1 MDNKTQPATNREHQ
15 SKWTLRNIILIALI
29 AIFTGIIFWG
39 AGFLHTALTVVLTP
53 IGAAP
58 FANDLLMGLWC
69 MAGPLTGFVVRT
81 FGSAFVGEFLGAA
94 VEVFLGGQ
102 WGAGAFISG
111 LVQGIGSELGFAF
124 TGYKR
129 YDWVGLNASI
139 FTTVVVTFAWDMI
152 KNGYNK
158 FGIPLLLALF
168 VTRYIS
174 TFIFGGVLTK
184 MIVRLLDRSN
194 AFSL

>member
-1 MDNKTQPATNREHQ
+1 MENNSQVNHKQHQ

-29 AIFTGIIFWG
+29 AIFTGVIFWG
-39 AGFLHTALTVVLTP
+39 IGFLYTALTVALTP

-58 FANDLLMGLWC
+58 FANDILMGIWC
-69 MAGPLTGFVVRT
+69 MAGPLTGFMIRT
-81 FGSAFVGEFLGAA
+81 AGSAFLGEFLGAA

-111 LVQGIGSELGFAF
+111 LVQGIGSELGFTF

-129 YDWVGLNASI
+129 YDWWSLNASI

-152 KNGYNK
+152 KNGYDK
-158 FGIPLLLALF
+158 FALPLLIGLF
-168 VTRYIS
+168 ITRYIS
-174 TFIFGGVLTK
+174 TFIFDGIVTK
-184 MIVRLLDRSN
+184 MIVKLLDRSN
-194 AFSL
+194 AFNL

>member
-1 MDNKTQPATNREHQ
+1 MENNSQVNHKQHQ

-29 AIFTGIIFWG
+29 AIFTGVIFWG
-39 AGFLHTALTVVLTP
+39 IGFLYTALTVALTP

-58 FANDLLMGLWC
+58 FANDILMGIWC
-69 MAGPLTGFVVRT
+69 MAGPLTGFMIRT
-81 FGSAFVGEFLGAA
+81 AGSAFLGEFLGAA

-111 LVQGIGSELGFAF
+111 LVQGIGSELGFTF

-129 YDWVGLNASI
+129 YDWWSLNASI

-152 KNGYNK
+152 KNGYDK
-158 FGIPLLLALF
+158 FALPLLIGLF
-168 VTRYIS
+168 ITRYIS
-174 TFIFGGVLTK
+174 TFIFGGIVIK
-184 MIVRLLDRSN
+184 MIVKLLDRSN
-194 AFSL
+194 AFNL

>member
-1 MDNKTQPATNREHQ
+1 
-15 SKWTLRNIILIALI
+15 
-29 AIFTGIIFWG
+29 
-39 AGFLHTALTVVLTP
+39 
-53 IGAAP
+53 
-58 FANDLLMGLWC
+58 

-129 YDWVGLNASI
+129 YDWVA
-139 FTTVVVTFAWDMI
+139 
-152 KNGYNK
+152 
-158 FGIPLLLALF
+158 
-168 VTRYIS
+168 
-174 TFIFGGVLTK
+174 
-184 MIVRLLDRSN
+184 
-194 AFSL
+194 